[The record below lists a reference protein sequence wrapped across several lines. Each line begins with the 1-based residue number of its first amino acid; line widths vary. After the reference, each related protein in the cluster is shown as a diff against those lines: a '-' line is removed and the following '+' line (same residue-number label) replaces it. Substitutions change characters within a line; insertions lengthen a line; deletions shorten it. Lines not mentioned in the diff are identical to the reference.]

1 MPQTPE
7 AYHSIV
13 YTLTNAL
20 AQFNTQPKYED
31 KNDMIHGNTVHDID
45 TNEQYVRTGILDIL
59 DTLANGSL
67 IPVVGNEWKSYHSLS
82 TNKIPAY
89 VAQLCV
95 VEALLKSIMMGNCS
109 QTDPYH
115 GAATTTNVM
124 ERARDRLI
132 LQELLP
138 RFWMEPG
145 VDERPA
151 YFKIIFLL
159 TELACET
166 FLMSSVEDLKIKTSV
181 VSLLLP
187 LVVDKLS
194 PGKLQ
199 YYLADRDTDETQRMV
214 AYNVIVM
221 LLALLSICSFQDQPQ
236 NNQPSSA
243 FSSPKL
249 SPQPSMPDFASIA
262 TSLSTTDMIHDHQS
276 ISSFNI
282 NIASDATMRKL
293 LLTLKSYIEEFWNS
307 GYKDFILAG
316 TESMHQDTTGERAA
330 RCFQNLIFHINPMM
344 GEEIVKKTLPS
355 LFKRLVDTYPP
366 AIPSICQMLHEISK
380 RYRSSFFKPV
390 VSCVASDDEEKVS
403 NLLNLITCLRRYMS
417 GVQFWM
423 QDAEMINVLL
433 LSDVGQSK
441 KKKEASSA
449 SNSSPLP
456 QLKVNDTSGEL
467 QWGSTTLGQCTIA
480 TEFMWAVKEMRD
492 KQRDPHRN
500 LEEDEI
506 AKKFLIDLERR
517 LSVFLTAKEKMALVP
532 MPLRV
537 ILCNIFIDM
546 RFFCNTT
553 HRPGWLTRVI
563 DWASQP
569 VVSTPEHVFHHILP
583 IINPDES
590 PTPNNP
596 PSQSKM
602 AILHTGH
609 LNDILII
616 FERMNGVYLNVVDK
630 LQFETND
637 SNDYGGSVPKSTQQ
651 QSVGPEDRSV
661 QVPRHKRQQV
671 IHQMYPISRSAALS
685 LDLNPPA
692 STDNGSKIVEAPASK
707 LAKYRFEKM
716 EKINQDAFGSV
727 FSLLAAVFT
736 TLSSH
741 EFGRL
746 VRPLWERHV
755 DDRNPQSFIPAVFL
769 LMECGEKIPK
779 VMIEVCTHDF
789 YRYNLFQ

>member
-1 MPQTPE
+1 MSLLDALFQPCAKTTGYVPQTPE
-7 AYHSIV
+7 AYHSLV
-13 YTLTNAL
+13 YTLTYAL
-20 AQFNTQPKYED
+20 AQFNLPKYDD
-31 KNDMIHGNTVHDID
+31 KDNISNGHNMELS
-45 TNEQYVRTGILDIL
+45 EQVRSSILTILDDL
-59 DTLANGSL
+59 VNGSL
-67 IPVVGNEWKSYHSLS
+67 IPVMGSAWKSYHSQS
-82 TNKIPAY
+82 ATKIPNA
-89 VAQLCV
+89 VARFCV
-95 VEALLKSIMMGNCS
+95 IEALLKTLMMGNCN
-109 QTDPYH
+109 QTNPYH
-115 GAATTTNVM
+115 GVATTTNTT
-124 ERARDRLI
+124 ERFRDQLI
-132 LQELLP
+132 LEELLP
-138 RFWMEPG
+138 RYWKEPG

-159 TELACET
+159 TELSCET

-181 VSLLLP
+181 ASSLIR

-194 PGKLQ
+194 PAKLQ
-199 YYLADRDTDETQRMV
+199 YYLADRDTVEIQKMV
-214 AYNVIVM
+214 AFNVIVM
-221 LLALLSICSFQDQPQ
+221 LLSLLSICSFQEQPLQ
-236 NNQPSSA
+236 QPSSA

-249 SPQPSMPDFASIA
+249 SPQPSMPDFSSIA
-262 TSLSTTDMIHDHQS
+262 TSVSTTDISHDHQS

-282 NIASDATMRKL
+282 HIASDAAMRKL

-307 GYKDFILAG
+307 GYKDLILAG
-316 TESMHQDTTGERAA
+316 TESMHQDTSGERSA
-330 RCFQNLIFHINPMM
+330 RCFQNLSFHINPTI

-390 VSCVASDDEEKVS
+390 VSCVASDDEDKVS
-403 NLLNLITCLRRYMS
+403 TMLNLITCLRRYMS

-441 KKKEASSA
+441 KNKESTSSK
-449 SNSSPLP
+449 P
-456 QLKVNDTSGEL
+456 QLKTSDSE
-467 QWGSTTLGQCTIA
+467 WGSTTLGQCVIA
-480 TEFMWAVKEMRD
+480 TEFMWAIKEMRE

-500 LEEDEI
+500 MEEDEI

-537 ILCNIFIDM
+537 ILCNIFMDM

-563 DWASQP
+563 DWATQP
-569 VVSTPEHVFHHILP
+569 VVSTSEHVFHHVLP
-583 IINPDES
+583 IINPVES

-596 PSQSKM
+596 PNQSKM
-602 AILHTGH
+602 AVLHTGH
-609 LNDILII
+609 LEEVMIM
-616 FERMNGVYLNVVDK
+616 FERLNGVYLNVVDS
-630 LQFETND
+630 LQYETND
-637 SNDYGGSVPKSTQQ
+637 SSNFAGSVPKSTQPGVENRF
-651 QSVGPEDRSV
+651 SE
-661 QVPRHKRQQV
+661 VPRHKRQQL
-671 IHQMYPISRSAALS
+671 IHRMYPISRSAALS
-685 LDLNPPA
+685 LDLNPPVSA
-692 STDNGSKIVEAPASK
+692 DNGSGIVEAPASK
-707 LAKYRFEKM
+707 LAKYRFENM
-716 EKINQDAFGSV
+716 EKINQDPFGSV

-741 EFGRL
+741 EFGKL

-755 DDRNPQSFIPAVFL
+755 DDRKSQSFIPAVFL

-789 YRYNLFQ
+789 YR

>member
-1 MPQTPE
+1 MSILDALLQPCAKTPGYLPRTPE
-7 AYHSIV
+7 VYHSLV

-20 AQFNTQPKYED
+20 SQFSLQKYDD
-31 KNDMIHGNTVHDID
+31 KDDILHGHHDMDI
-45 TNEQYVRTGILDIL
+45 NEQQVRSGILTIL
-59 DTLANGSL
+59 DNLTNGSL
-67 IPVVGNEWKSYHSLS
+67 IPITGVAWKSYHTRSA
-82 TNKIPAY
+82 TTIPNA
-89 VAQLCV
+89 VANFCV
-95 VEALLKSIMMGNCS
+95 VEALLKSVMMGNCN
-109 QTDPYH
+109 QTNPYH
-115 GAATTTNVM
+115 GSATMTNAT

-132 LQELLP
+132 LEELLP
-138 RFWMEPG
+138 RFWKEPA

-166 FLMSSVEDLKIKTSV
+166 FLMSNIEDLKIKTSV
-181 VSLLLP
+181 VSLLIP

-194 PGKLQ
+194 PTRLQ
-199 YYLADRDTDETQRMV
+199 YYLADRDTVETQRMV
-214 AYNVIVM
+214 ALNVIVM
-221 LLALLSICSFQDQPQ
+221 LLSLLSICSFQDQPQ
-236 NNQPSSA
+236 HQPGST
-243 FSSPKL
+243 FSSPEL
-249 SPQPSMPDFASIA
+249 RPQPSMPDFASIA
-262 TSLSTTDMIHDHQS
+262 TSMSTTDMSHDHQS
-276 ISSFNI
+276 INSFNI
-282 NIASDATMRKL
+282 HIASDAAMRKL

-307 GYKDFILAG
+307 GYKDLILAG
-316 TESMHQDTTGERAA
+316 TESMHQDTSGERSA
-330 RCFQNLIFHINPMM
+330 RCFQNLIFHINPTM

-403 NLLNLITCLRRYMS
+403 NLLSLITCLRRYMS

-441 KKKEASSA
+441 KKTTATS
-449 SNSSPLP
+449 SNSSSKP
-456 QLKVNDTSGEL
+456 KVSDSE
-467 QWGSTTLGQCTIA
+467 WGSTTLGQCTIA
-480 TEFMWAVKEMRD
+480 TEFMWAIKEMRD

-500 LEEDEI
+500 MEEDEI

-537 ILCNIFIDM
+537 ILCNIFINM

-563 DWASQP
+563 DWATQP
-569 VVSTPEHVFHHILP
+569 VISTAEHVYHHILP
-583 IINPDES
+583 IINPNAS

-596 PSQSKM
+596 PNQCKL
-602 AILHTGH
+602 ARLHTGH
-609 LNDILII
+609 IEEVLNM
-616 FERMNGVYLNVVDK
+616 FERINSVYLNVVDT

-637 SNDYGGSVPKSTQQ
+637 SSNYAGSVPKSTQP
-651 QSVGPEDRSV
+651 GLEDRFTE
-661 QVPRHKRQQV
+661 VPRHKRQQL
-671 IHQMYPISRSAALS
+671 IHRMYPISRSAALS
-685 LDLNPPA
+685 LDLDPPVPA
-692 STDNGSKIVEAPASK
+692 EDGSIEAPASK
-707 LAKYRFEKM
+707 LAKYRFENM

-736 TLSSH
+736 TLSSN

-746 VRPLWERHV
+746 VRPLWECHM
-755 DDRNPQSFIPAVFL
+755 DDRKPQSFIPAVFL

-789 YRYNLFQ
+789 YR